1 MPPPL
6 LHATPPV
13 VLNLRA
19 LSHTYALSSLGNLI
33 GSAEPDIL
41 RQIWDTISHLMGE
54 IDHLPSSGPATDV
67 QLARSLLLL
76 ELRLHDAEAPAEGV
90 DPFHLASTNA
100 DLPRE
105 HRPLLEQLLR
115 SERRK
120 VGVLTAAKTVVVEAP
135 WSAVTS
141 MIKWF
146 LENTAFA
153 TLGRECV
160 PPIIDVSRNGWIRAD
175 DRSVS
180 QQRSRP
186 RTKSDHFLRSCPL
199 PTLNRYT
206 NPSSRFPPPR
216 NLRAFHTTFA
226 Q

>member
-19 LSHTYALSSLGNLI
+19 LSHTYVLSSLGNLI
-33 GSAEPDIL
+33 GSAEPDVL
-41 RQIWDTISHLMGE
+41 RQIWHTISQLMDE
-54 IDHLPSSGPATDV
+54 IEHLPSSGPATDV

-105 HRPLLEQLLR
+105 HRPLLEQLLQR
-115 SERRK
+115 DKWK
-120 VGVLTAAKTVVVEAP
+120 VGVLTAAKTVVVEAS
-135 WSAVTS
+135 WTAVTS

-146 LENTAFA
+146 LDNTAFA
-153 TLGRECV
+153 PLGRECV
-160 PPIIDVSRNGWIRAD
+160 PPIIDVSENVYFGAD
-175 DRSVS
+175 DNSAS
-180 QQRSRP
+180 QQWSRP
-186 RTKSDHFLRSCPL
+186 RTKSDSFLRSCPPL
-199 PTLNRYT
+199 TLSYYT
-206 NPSSRFPPPR
+206 NPYSRFPPPR
-216 NLRAFHTTFA
+216 NPRASYTTFA